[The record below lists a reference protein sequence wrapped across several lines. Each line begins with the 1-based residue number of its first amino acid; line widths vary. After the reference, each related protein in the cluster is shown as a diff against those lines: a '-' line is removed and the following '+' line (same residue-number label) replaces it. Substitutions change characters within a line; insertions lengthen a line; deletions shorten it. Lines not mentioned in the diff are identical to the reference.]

1 MLEFGEKLEGVKYR
15 ELTCARLVI
24 KNADG
29 KFAFVEVGDQY
40 FLIGGE
46 IKKGESE
53 NQALIREA
61 QEEIGA
67 EVMIGKRIEMAGDY
81 LYARRIDEYIHKTNS
96 FYEVQIIGEPK
107 NGIEPD
113 HKLTWATIEEADQK
127 IRQRSHFWALEQIIT
142 E

>member
-15 ELTCARLVI
+15 ELPCARLVI
-24 KNADG
+24 KDADG

-53 NQALIREA
+53 SRALIREA

-67 EVMIGKRIEMAGDY
+67 EVMIGKKIGMAGDY
-81 LYARRIDEYIHKTNS
+81 LYARRISEYIHKTNS
-96 FYEVQIIGEPK
+96 FYEAQIAGEPK
-107 NGIEPD
+107 GGTEPN
-113 HKLTWATIEEADQK
+113 HRLIWATLDEANQK
-127 IRQRSHFWALEQIIT
+127 IRQRSHFWALEQVIA